1 MACQSIFLTINFHM
15 QKQTITVKVP
25 ATSANLGPG
34 FDCAGLS
41 LNLYNRFTFT
51 RTQRE
56 QVSIDVLGE
65 GQGLIPTTE
74 ENLIV
79 HAMKHLCRSLGQPFP
94 TVHIEQINHV
104 PAASGLGSSSTAV
117 VAGLLGANRLL
128 GDPLD
133 RYQILELATEMEGHP
148 DNVAPAI
155 YGGLVVTCLTEQGG
169 LCYVEQIELP
179 PLQVVLVLPDF
190 SLLTRDARNALPN
203 EVSRADA
210 IYNIARLPLVVRAL
224 EAGDYQKLGAV
235 MLDKLHQPYRIPLV
249 PGMADAFEAAK
260 AAGAAAVAISGAG
273 PGTIA
278 FSPHSHD
285 KIGRAMIEAY
295 ERSGLS
301 ARMWQLQ
308 VEQNGSQVVGNG

>member
-1 MACQSIFLTINFHM
+1 M
-15 QKQTITVKVP
+15 QNQTITVKVP

-41 LNLYNRFTFT
+41 LNLYNRFNFT
-51 RTQRE
+51 RTE
-56 QVSIDVLGE
+56 KDEVSIEVRGE
-65 GQGLIPTTE
+65 GKGLIPTTE

-79 HAMKHLCRSLGQPFP
+79 HAMKYLCRSLGRPFP

-155 YGGLVVTCLTEQGG
+155 YGGLVVTCLTERGG
-169 LCYVEQIELP
+169 LCHVEQIELP

-190 SLLTRDARNALPN
+190 SLLTRDARNALPAQI
-203 EVSRADA
+203 SRADA

-249 PGMADAFEAAK
+249 PGMGDAFEAAK

-295 ERSGLS
+295 ERAGLS

-308 VEQNGSQVVGNG
+308 VEQNGSQVIGSG